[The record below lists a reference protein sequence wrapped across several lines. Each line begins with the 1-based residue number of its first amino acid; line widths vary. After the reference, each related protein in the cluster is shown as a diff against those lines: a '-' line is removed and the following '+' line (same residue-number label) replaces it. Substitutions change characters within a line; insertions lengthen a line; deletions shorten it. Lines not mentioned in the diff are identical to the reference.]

1 MGLVTVAVQR
11 FRERFVRGGPFAR
24 ERSRRS
30 RLRGEITVA
39 YFAEALGRYV
49 SDHRED
55 HLVRVVCSCHEAL
68 QVVAR
73 VFHQRGFAAQYVVS
87 QGRALEHE
95 VLEIV
100 ENAFRGRVLVGVD
113 LIDDDVLLLF
123 QLLGRECGVED
134 DVRDQLGRF
143 GQVGPQRRR
152 MDHGFLLGRV
162 GVQLA
167 SEVFEAAVDMIRA
180 PSLGPLEESVFEQM
194 SHAVFGRLFVAASGA
209 DRQRAMDCRRA
220 DLLVNAA
227 NAVAERISGKFHRN
241 GFERRPLQAGFAGQR

>member
-1 MGLVTVAVQR
+1 
-11 FRERFVRGGPFAR
+11 
-24 ERSRRS
+24 
-30 RLRGEITVA
+30 
-39 YFAEALGRYV
+39 
-49 SDHRED
+49 
-55 HLVRVVCSCHEAL
+55 
-68 QVVAR
+68 
-73 VFHQRGFAAQYVVS
+73 VS

-209 DRQRAMDCRRA
+209 DCQRAMDCRRA

-241 GFERRPLQAGFAGQR
+241 GFERRSLPAGFAGQR